1 MSRGLS
7 FGLCGSAQGLLL
19 SSVSDTEPQSGNCR
33 ALGKKGTENMLRV
46 MGLCACLESE
56 AAALR
61 QKELLAFLGFS
72 APVSDYTLK

>member
-1 MSRGLS
+1 MTLS
-7 FGLCGSAQGLLL
+7 HS
-19 SSVSDTEPQSGNCR
+19 
-33 ALGKKGTENMLRV
+33 LGIAELWVKKGTENMLRV

-61 QKELLAFLGFS
+61 QKKLLAFLGFC